1 MKDFVH
7 LHVHTEYS
15 LLDGAC
21 RIGELVDKAVSFGM
35 KALAITDHGVMYGV
49 VDFYEAC
56 NKAGIKPILGA
67 EVYTAARSRFDREPG
82 LDADY
87 GHLILLSETDEG
99 YHNLIRI
106 VSASFTEGFYYKPR
120 VDRELL
126 RTYSRG
132 LIALSGCLKGDV
144 AQRILAGDI
153 DGARE
158 TALSYRD
165 IFGSDN
171 YFLELQSNGMEEQ
184 RIVNAGLIR
193 LSKELDIPLV
203 ATNDVHF
210 IEPEDAPVQDIL
222 MCIQTGKKLSDENRM
237 KFTTG
242 TVYLR
247 SREEMAALFDKLP
260 EALDNTVKI
269 AERCNVTLTF
279 GRPVLPVFDIPG
291 GLSAEQYLRKLCAA
305 GAAERY
311 GAELPQTVRERLDYE
326 LGVISSMGY
335 CEYYLIVWDF
345 IRYAREHGIKV
356 GPGRGS
362 GAGSLAAYC
371 LKITNIDPLKY
382 NLAFERFLNPER
394 ISMPDFDVDFS
405 DDRRRDVIDYVVSK
419 YGADRVAQIVTFGTL
434 AARAAI
440 RDVGR
445 VTEVPYAKI
454 DAVARMIPEGQFHT
468 RLSDAV
474 EGNPELKQLYD
485 SDEEVRR
492 LVDTAIKLEGMPR
505 NCSTHAAGVVLTE
518 KPVTEYVPVHKNG
531 DVIATQFPMAVLEKI
546 GLLKIDFLGLR
557 TLTVIQDTVEM
568 IRESRGITIDTDNI
582 DYSDPKVFS
591 TISRGQTSGIFQL
604 EHKGMTRFMTEL
616 MPSSLEDII
625 AGIALYRPGPMDQ
638 IPNYIRNKN
647 HPENITYAAEALR
660 PILDV
665 TYGCMVYQEQVMQI
679 FRDLAGYTMGA
690 SDLVRRAMAKKKHDV
705 MLKERGR
712 FIEGCGA
719 HGISAEVAASIFEQ
733 MTDFA
738 SYAFNKA
745 HAASYAVVAYQTA
758 WLKTYYPAEFLAGT
772 MNSLISF
779 PERIAAYLGECRA
792 LGIRVLPPDI
802 NKSSERFT
810 VKDGSIVYALGA
822 LKNVGLRSVAQI
834 REVRETDGPFR
845 SFTDFCERTVNT
857 DVNKRTVESL
867 SKAGAFDSLGYTRRT
882 LYFAYDEVVDNTASA
897 YRSRAEGQLSLFD
910 SEGDNGTLPENLR
923 TLSEFDAAE
932 KLSMEKSVLGVYLS
946 GHPLDKYSNEFNRVC
961 TLTSADLASES
972 DEEISDAD
980 RVKDG
985 TEATMAGIITDIKK
999 KTTKSNAIMAFLT
1012 VQDMFGSFEAVVFPK
1027 TYEKY
1032 GRILAADMIA
1042 VIKGRINMRD
1052 DTPSLSCISIT
1063 PIDSYS
1069 VQKDTGPERGGN
1081 NFFYARSGNLP
1092 AVKAFCEFFTP
1103 LSGGGGNT
1111 AEIKVFTVSDN
1122 GFKSPEPALV
1132 KRIIYNRQIKE
1143 ALESLC

>member
-1 MKDFVH
+1 MREFVH

-56 NKAGIKPILGA
+56 NKAGIKPVLGA

-87 GHLILLSETDEG
+87 GHLILLAETDEG
-99 YHNLIRI
+99 YHNLIKI

-153 DGARE
+153 DGARD
-158 TALSYRD
+158 TALEFRD
-165 IFGSDN
+165 IFGADN

-184 RIVNAGLIR
+184 RVVNAGLIR
-193 LSKELDIPLV
+193 LSRELGIPVV

-247 SREEMAALFDKLP
+247 SQEEMAALFEKLP

-269 AERCNVTLTF
+269 AQRCNVALTF
-279 GRPVLPVFDIPG
+279 GRPVLPVFDIPD
-291 GLSAEQYLRKLCAA
+291 GLSAEQYLRKLCEA

-311 GAELPQTVRERLDYE
+311 GQNLPAEVSKRLNYE
-326 LGVISSMGY
+326 LGVIASMGY

-405 DDRRRDVIDYVVSK
+405 DDRRRDVIEYVVDK

-468 RLSDAV
+468 KLADALSN
-474 EGNPELKQLYD
+474 NPELKQLYGMD
-485 SDEEVRR
+485 DEVRR
-492 LVDTAIKLEGMPR
+492 LIDTAMKLEGMPR

-518 KPVTEYVPVHKNG
+518 KPVTEYVPVHKTG
-531 DVIATQFPMAVLEKI
+531 DVIATQFPMATLEKI

-568 IRESRGITIDTDNI
+568 IYETRGVRIDTDNI
-582 DYSDPKVFS
+582 NYNDPKVFS
-591 TISRGQTSGIFQL
+591 VISRGQTAGIFQL

-647 HPENITYAAEALR
+647 NPESIVYAAEALR

-705 MLKERGR
+705 MMKERGR
-712 FIEGCGA
+712 FIAGSGER
-719 HGISAEVAASIFEQ
+719 GINAEVAASIFEQ

-779 PERIAAYLGECRA
+779 PERIAAYLSECRA

-802 NKSSERFT
+802 NMSTERFT

-822 LKNVGLRSVAQI
+822 LKNVGIRSVTQLKA
-834 REVRETDGPFR
+834 VRDTDGPFK
-845 SFTDFCERTVNT
+845 SFTDFCERIVNT
-857 DVNKRTVESL
+857 DVNKRTVESFI
-867 SKAGAFDSLGYTRRT
+867 KAGAFDSLGYTRRT
-882 LYFAYDEVVDNTASA
+882 LYFAYDEVMDNAASA

-910 SEGDNGTLPENLR
+910 TGEDNGAVPENLR
-923 TLSEFDAAE
+923 VLSEFDTAE
-932 KLSMEKSVLGVYLS
+932 RLSMEKSVLGVYLS
-946 GHPLDKYSNEFNRVC
+946 GHPLDKYINEFNRVC
-961 TLTSADLASES
+961 TLTSADLASDT
-972 DEEISDAD
+972 DEEISEAD

-985 TEATMAGIITDIKK
+985 LDATMAGIITDIKK
-999 KTTKSNAIMAFLT
+999 KTTKSNAVMAFLT

-1032 GRILAADMIA
+1032 GKILAADMIA
-1042 VIKGRINMRD
+1042 VIKGRISMRD
-1052 DTPSLSCISIT
+1052 DSPALHCSVIT
-1063 PIDSYS
+1063 PIDSYK
-1069 VQKDTGPERGGN
+1069 VQQDQGLERGGGN
-1081 NFFYARSGNLP
+1081 CFYARTANLP
-1092 AVKAFCEFFTP
+1092 AVKAFCDFFTP
-1103 LSGGGGNT
+1103 ASGGGGNT
-1111 AEIKVFTVSDN
+1111 AEVKIFTVSDN
-1122 GFKSPEPALV
+1122 GFRSPTPEYT
-1132 KRIIYNRQIKE
+1132 KFIIFNKQIKE
-1143 ALESLC
+1143 AIESLC